1 MKRRDLAKMYFP
13 EMSDV
18 EAVRSLRRWIEGCPK
33 LMSALEELSM
43 PFKKSRNLSARQVR
57 IIMEYLGDPY
67 TECSYALRILGSY
80 ALKIGYSYVIRTGC
94 SYDLRILGSYD
105 TRIGCSYDIRMLGSI
120 ELMYPNNGQ

>member
-1 MKRRDLAKMYFP
+1 MKRRDLAKLYFP

-67 TECSYALRILGSY
+67 TWCSSTLRIPSSS

>member
-1 MKRRDLAKMYFP
+1 MSTCHTSRIFNIQLSTFNDMKRRDLAKKYFP

-57 IIMEYLGDPY
+57 IIMEYLGDP
-67 TECSYALRILGSY
+67 
-80 ALKIGYSYVIRTGC
+80 
-94 SYDLRILGSYD
+94 
-105 TRIGCSYDIRMLGSI
+105 
-120 ELMYPNNGQ
+120 

>member
-1 MKRRDLAKMYFP
+1 MSPCHHLDDEAVSHSIFNIQHSIYKVKRRDLAKMYFP

-57 IIMEYLGDPY
+57 IIMEYLGDP
-67 TECSYALRILGSY
+67 
-80 ALKIGYSYVIRTGC
+80 
-94 SYDLRILGSYD
+94 
-105 TRIGCSYDIRMLGSI
+105 
-120 ELMYPNNGQ
+120 

>member
-1 MKRRDLAKMYFP
+1 MSPCHHLEDEAVLHSIFNIQHSIYKVKRRDLAKMYFP

-57 IIMEYLGDPY
+57 IIMEYLGDP
-67 TECSYALRILGSY
+67 
-80 ALKIGYSYVIRTGC
+80 
-94 SYDLRILGSYD
+94 
-105 TRIGCSYDIRMLGSI
+105 
-120 ELMYPNNGQ
+120 

>member
-1 MKRRDLAKMYFP
+1 MNFRFQKVYIKKSVNVSHIEDFQHSTFNDMKRRDLAKKYFP

-57 IIMEYLGDPY
+57 IIMEYLGDP
-67 TECSYALRILGSY
+67 
-80 ALKIGYSYVIRTGC
+80 
-94 SYDLRILGSYD
+94 
-105 TRIGCSYDIRMLGSI
+105 
-120 ELMYPNNGQ
+120 

>member
-1 MKRRDLAKMYFP
+1 MYIYNIMYHNTLEILMPSCHFMTQFLIPNYIKVKRRDLAKMYFP

-57 IIMEYLGDPY
+57 IIMEYLGDP
-67 TECSYALRILGSY
+67 
-80 ALKIGYSYVIRTGC
+80 
-94 SYDLRILGSYD
+94 
-105 TRIGCSYDIRMLGSI
+105 
-120 ELMYPNNGQ
+120 

>member
-57 IIMEYLGDPY
+57 IIMEYLGDPLNSILPPLEY
-67 TECSYALRILGSY
+67 PVLPPLGYPVLPPLGYPVLMTLEQGVLRTL
-80 ALKIGYSYVIRTGC
+80 GYSVLPTLEQGV
-94 SYDLRILGSYD
+94 
-105 TRIGCSYDIRMLGSI
+105 
-120 ELMYPNNGQ
+120 LMTLKHRLLMN

>member
-1 MKRRDLAKMYFP
+1 MENFYAELSRDFEKSRGFPRLKNYRPQMGYIYHRLTQIKSQRLCAIVSTFNFQFSTFNLKKMKRRDLAKMYFP

-57 IIMEYLGDPY
+57 IIMEYLGDP
-67 TECSYALRILGSY
+67 
-80 ALKIGYSYVIRTGC
+80 
-94 SYDLRILGSYD
+94 
-105 TRIGCSYDIRMLGSI
+105 
-120 ELMYPNNGQ
+120 

>member
-1 MKRRDLAKMYFP
+1 MNFRFQKVYIKKSVNVSPHRGFSTFNIQLSTFNDMKRRDLAKKYFP

-57 IIMEYLGDPY
+57 IIMEYLGDP
-67 TECSYALRILGSY
+67 
-80 ALKIGYSYVIRTGC
+80 
-94 SYDLRILGSYD
+94 
-105 TRIGCSYDIRMLGSI
+105 
-120 ELMYPNNGQ
+120 

>member
-1 MKRRDLAKMYFP
+1 MVSIFNIEFSILKKMKRRDLAKMYFP

-57 IIMEYLGDPY
+57 IIMEYLGDP
-67 TECSYALRILGSY
+67 
-80 ALKIGYSYVIRTGC
+80 
-94 SYDLRILGSYD
+94 
-105 TRIGCSYDIRMLGSI
+105 
-120 ELMYPNNGQ
+120 

>member
-1 MKRRDLAKMYFP
+1 MKRRDLAKKYFT

-57 IIMEYLGDPY
+57 IIMEYLGDP
-67 TECSYALRILGSY
+67 
-80 ALKIGYSYVIRTGC
+80 
-94 SYDLRILGSYD
+94 
-105 TRIGCSYDIRMLGSI
+105 
-120 ELMYPNNGQ
+120 

>member
-1 MKRRDLAKMYFP
+1 MYFP

-57 IIMEYLGDPY
+57 IIMEYLGDPQ
-67 TECSYALRILGSY
+67 TGCSYDIKILGSY
-80 ALKIGYSYVIRTGC
+80 ALKIGYSYGIRTGCSSDLRIPGSSDLRTGC
-94 SYDLRILGSYD
+94 SYDIKTSIVDELRVMSRYEQL
-105 TRIGCSYDIRMLGSI
+105 
-120 ELMYPNNGQ
+120 

>member
-1 MKRRDLAKMYFP
+1 MVSIFQFFNFSIFQFKKVKRRDLAKLYFP

-57 IIMEYLGDPY
+57 IIMEYLGDP
-67 TECSYALRILGSY
+67 
-80 ALKIGYSYVIRTGC
+80 
-94 SYDLRILGSYD
+94 
-105 TRIGCSYDIRMLGSI
+105 
-120 ELMYPNNGQ
+120 

>member
-1 MKRRDLAKMYFP
+1 VSTCHTSRIFNIQHSTFNDMKRRDLAKKYFP

-57 IIMEYLGDPY
+57 IIMEYLGDP
-67 TECSYALRILGSY
+67 
-80 ALKIGYSYVIRTGC
+80 
-94 SYDLRILGSYD
+94 
-105 TRIGCSYDIRMLGSI
+105 
-120 ELMYPNNGQ
+120 